1 MMEFFNNVAEI
12 LKEHGSDFLKGMGS
26 TLYVSLLSTILGLVI
41 GLLVGIVRTIPV
53 SENKVKRAI
62 QKVIDFILSAYIE
75 IFRGTP
81 MMVQAMVIYW
91 GFASVSSID
100 VMLPSV
106 INTFAIII
114 VTINTGAYIA
124 EIVRGGI
131 MSIDKGQSEGAHAI
145 GMGHFKTMFYV
156 IIPQVI
162 KNILPAVA
170 NEFVINIKDTS
181 VLNVISFSE
190 LFFYAKI
197 TAKETFLTFEVY
209 SIICVLYFIMTFTVT
224 RILKLIEK
232 KLAGKHN
239 YVLNETPSETKE
251 VEA

>member
-1 MMEFFNNVAEI
+1 MEFFNNVAYL
-12 LKEHGSDFLKGMGS
+12 LKEYGTDFLKGMWS
-26 TLYVSLLSTILGLVI
+26 TLYVSLLATILGLVI
-41 GLLVGIVRTIPV
+41 GLLVGVVRTIPL
-53 SENKVKRAI
+53 SENKIKRAF
-62 QKVIDFILSAYIE
+62 QKAINFILSAYIE

-81 MMVQAMVIYW
+81 MMVQSMVIYW
-91 GFASVSSID
+91 GFASISSLD

-106 INTFAIII
+106 INTFAVII
-114 VTINTGAYIA
+114 VTVNTGAYIA

-131 MSIDKGQSEGAHAI
+131 ISIDKGQFEGAHAI

-181 VLNVISFSE
+181 VLNVINFSE
-190 LFFYAKI
+190 LYFYAQI
-197 TAKETFLTFEVY
+197 TQKETLLPFEIY
-209 SIICVLYFIMTFTVT
+209 LIICVLYFIMTFTIT

-232 KLAGKHN
+232 KLAGKRN
-239 YVLNETPSETKE
+239 YDLNESFATEKE
-251 VEA
+251 VKA